1 MNASPH
7 TFEISCRNVWKI
19 FGPHP
24 ERVKE
29 SLTSD
34 KSRAEV
40 LAETGH
46 VVAVKDV
53 TFGVRKGE
61 TFVVMGLSGSGKSTL
76 VRCISRLIEPTEGQV
91 IIEGEDVMAMDE
103 KRLRELRRRKL
114 AMVFQHFG
122 LFPHRQI
129 IDNAAYGLE
138 IQNVDK
144 ATRHKRAKEILKLV
158 SLDGWE
164 HHYPGELSGGMQQ
177 RVGIARALTV
187 DPQILLFDEPFSA
200 LDPLIR
206 REMQD
211 ELINL
216 QKMMHKTIIFI
227 THDFLEA
234 VKLGDHIAIMKDGEI
249 VQMGTPAD
257 VIMNPVNHYVRE
269 FTKDVPRTNV
279 LAAESIM
286 KDCPVIVF
294 EHDAPATVL
303 FQMQSQAMTAAF
315 VQGENGRF
323 LDTLSLEQVD
333 QAVKSNEADV
343 KSLVNHGCLTVNPN
357 TLLADL
363 IPLIAA
369 SDVPVPVVDEAHKL
383 LGAVDRTCVMLALG
397 GGPQGA
403 VQGSM

>member
-1 MNASPH
+1 MMTMNASTH
-7 TFEISCRNVWKI
+7 AYEISCQNVWKI

-24 ERVKE
+24 ERVKDNL
-29 SLTSD
+29 SPD

-53 TFGVRKGE
+53 TFAVRKGE

-76 VRCISRLIEPTEGQV
+76 VRCVSRLIEPTEGQV
-91 IIEGEDVMAMDE
+91 IIEGEDVTAMDE
-103 KRLRELRRRKL
+103 KQLRELRRRKL

-144 ATRHKRAKEILKLV
+144 DTRHKRARDVLKLV

-177 RVGIARALTV
+177 RVGIARALAV

-234 VKLGDHIAIMKDGEI
+234 VKLGDHIAIMKDGEV
-249 VQMGTPAD
+249 VQMGTPAE
-257 VIMNPVNHYVRE
+257 VIMHPVNHYVRE
-269 FTKDVPRTNV
+269 FTRDVPRTNV

-286 KDCPVIVF
+286 KDCPVIVS
-294 EHDAPATVL
+294 ENDAPAAVL
-303 FQMQSQAMTAAF
+303 ARLQNQELTAAF

-323 LDTLSLEQVD
+323 LDALSLAQVE
-333 QAVKSNEADV
+333 QAVNSNQADI
-343 KSLVNHGCLTVNPN
+343 KSLVNAGCPTVKPN
-357 TLLADL
+357 TVLADL
-363 IPLIAA
+363 IPLVAA
-369 SDVPVPVVDEAHKL
+369 SDMPVPVVNEAHQL
-383 LGAVDRTCVMLALG
+383 LGAVDRTSVMLALG
-397 GGPQGA
+397 VGSRGA
-403 VQGSM
+403 E